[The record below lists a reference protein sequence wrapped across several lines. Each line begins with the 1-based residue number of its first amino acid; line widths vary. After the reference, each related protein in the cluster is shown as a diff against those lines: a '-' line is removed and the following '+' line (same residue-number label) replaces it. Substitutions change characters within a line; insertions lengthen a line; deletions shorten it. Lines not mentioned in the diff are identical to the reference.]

1 MGYSFQLAARNLLY
15 TPSHRQDNSHHAL
28 CYTICRALAGVI
40 IIIII
45 IIKII
50 KIIIKTIIKI
60 IIIHNHNNSN
70 ILFFINTATNVL

>member
-50 KIIIKTIIKI
+50 IKTIIKI